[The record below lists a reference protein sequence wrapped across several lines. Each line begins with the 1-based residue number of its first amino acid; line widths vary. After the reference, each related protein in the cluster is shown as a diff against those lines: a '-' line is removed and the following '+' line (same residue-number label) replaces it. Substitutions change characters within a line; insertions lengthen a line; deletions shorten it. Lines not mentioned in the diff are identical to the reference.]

1 MRRKREAV
9 VGLENMVN
17 TGKPRTILHT
27 YFTSF
32 FPFLEIQLASKKRER
47 CLQNLFPRD
56 SECHS
61 CVGYK

>member
-9 VGLENMVN
+9 VGLENMVI
-17 TGKPRTILHT
+17 TRKPRTILHT

-32 FPFLEIQLASKKRER
+32 FPFSEIHLASKKRER

-56 SECHS
+56 S
-61 CVGYK
+61 